1 MDASVGPLRS
11 GWKKANE
18 HAFISDRLLGWQW
31 ANPGFTEEGN
41 TCKEAVKLLE
51 AGDLQG
57 AYDLFL
63 SIKDSPEAAEYSD
76 LHARI

>member
-1 MDASVGPLRS
+1 MSMLLFLTACS
-11 GWKKANE
+11 GGN
-18 HAFISDRLLGWQW
+18 GQ
-31 ANPGFTEEGN
+31 NPGFTEEEN

-57 AYDLFL
+57 AYNLFL